1 MQQRT
6 MEIEHG
12 FTKSRSGLPGRTER
26 TKNRASLPSHMICF
40 PFCRCGVI
48 SELLGEYLSAA
59 GVSSTY
65 VVGTNP
71 SASHAWLE
79 VDGLV
84 VDLTADQFAGRP
96 PVFVDL
102 KDDWYFDWIEQS
114 RGVARLLPNGSY
126 CGENKAVRREVLRRS
141 QLPDYGI

>member
-1 MQQRT
+1 MDLLKVAQAFRAALDGQ
-6 MEIEHG
+6 
-12 FTKSRSGLPGRTER
+12 KTER
-26 TKNRASLPSHMICF
+26 VLPSHMIRF
-40 PFCRCGVI
+40 PVCCCGVI

-84 VDLTADQFAGRP
+84 VDLTADQFTGRP
-96 PVFVDL
+96 PVFVDI
-102 KDDWYFDWIEQS
+102 KDDWYLDWTEQS
-114 RGVARLLPNGSY
+114 RRVARLLPNGSHY
-126 CGENKAVRREVLRRS
+126 GENKAVLREVLRRS
-141 QLPDYGI
+141 QLPNYGI